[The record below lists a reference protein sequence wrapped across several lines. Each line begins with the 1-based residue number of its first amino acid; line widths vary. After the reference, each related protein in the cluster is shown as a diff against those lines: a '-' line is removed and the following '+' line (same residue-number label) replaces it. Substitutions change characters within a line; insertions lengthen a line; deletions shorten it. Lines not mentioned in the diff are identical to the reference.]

1 MLRCE
6 RNRRGH
12 CRPGR
17 NRRRWFCDELPVRRD
32 EPHARP
38 MGGNATGGIM
48 IGTRCGRQV
57 MNWFIRGIFV
67 IVIGAA
73 PPGPLA
79 DDVTTPEA
87 TAAAFRS
94 ALEGGREQ
102 AVLALLVPELLVYE
116 SGDRNRSRTEYAA
129 HHLRADMAFLAQAR
143 VRVLEQ
149 VVSTEGSSAWV
160 ATRSRIVAPSAD
172 LISTET
178 LMLRRT
184 PDGWRIWHIHWSSRK
199 ARREDG

>member
-1 MLRCE
+1 
-6 RNRRGH
+6 
-12 CRPGR
+12 
-17 NRRRWFCDELPVRRD
+17 
-32 EPHARP
+32 
-38 MGGNATGGIM
+38 
-48 IGTRCGRQV
+48 